1 MRKEVKKLKNY
12 LGRVTRDIERKID
25 GSLELQEAFADLL
38 GMANRLLVQEKGSS
52 NKLYSLH
59 APETYCIAKG
69 KAHKPYEFG
78 CKVSLVLTH
87 KQGLALSSMALP
99 DNEFDGHTLEKS
111 LRKAEELSRVKI
123 LEGFVDKGY
132 KGHGV
137 TDTKIYMSGQK
148 RGVTQAIK
156 KRLKRRSVLRPG

>member
-137 TDTKIYMSGQK
+137 
-148 RGVTQAIK
+148 R
-156 KRLKRRSVLRPG
+156 